1 MMWEKKAVALLSLV
15 MIWTFAGCETDSGE
29 KIAKLQEQVARVTQ
43 QLNDTK
49 KQVDGLQEANQRS
62 VQAIENLSA
71 TIARLSAAPPA
82 APPSGKSPAKGFVE
96 QDIPPSAKS
105 GRIPPESLPTP
116 ASAPPSSFSDEPDS
130 AAESQQRT
138 TPSPAISCAN
148 VCKQLGQGK
157 SAEAVAR
164 MLGTSVDTIH
174 ACEQKIGRHGA
185 GR

>member
-15 MIWTFAGCETDSGE
+15 TIWTFAGCETDSAE

-82 APPSGKSPAKGFVE
+82 APPSGKSPAKGVVE
-96 QDIPPSAKS
+96 QDLPPSTKS
-105 GRIPPESLPTP
+105 GKIPPESVPTP
-116 ASAPPSSFSDEPDS
+116 ASAPSSFSDEPDS
-130 AAESQQRT
+130 APAPQQRT
-138 TPSPAISCAN
+138 TSSPAISCVN
-148 VCKQLGQGK
+148 VWKQLGQGK

-164 MLGTSVDTIH
+164 MLGTSVDAIH
-174 ACEQKIGRHGA
+174 ACEQKVGRHGA